1 MPRPKGSGHVANL
14 RPSTPGHRGA
24 GDSGAGRR
32 KGSKNKLS
40 VERVQTEI
48 ARIALSDPILLFT
61 KAHGRQRTFT
71 LREIDQMSPDIRA
84 CIASVKV
91 KTENLTAGDDHQDT
105 TVEVK
110 LWDKIKALEMCA
122 RHFKWINDSVSGEDL
137 AALVATLDAFKARN
151 REKKQHD

>member
-1 MPRPKGSGHVANL
+1 MPRPKGSGNPANL
-14 RPSTPGHRGA
+14 IPSVPGKRGP
-24 GDSGAGRR
+24 GGNGTGRR

-48 ARIALSDPILLFT
+48 ARIALSDPLLLFT
-61 KAHGRQRTFT
+61 KAHGRKRTFT
-71 LREIDQMSPDIRA
+71 LREIDAMSPDIRA

-122 RHFKWINDSVSGEDL
+122 RHFGWVKDAVSGEDL

-151 REKKQHD
+151 REKKAE

>member
-1 MPRPKGSGHVANL
+1 MPRKGNPANL

-48 ARIALSDPILLFT
+48 ARIALSDPLLLFT

-71 LREIDQMSPDIRA
+71 LREIDQMSPEIRA
-84 CIASVKV
+84 CIAKIKV

-105 TVEVK
+105 TVEVH
-110 LWDKIKALEMCA
+110 LWDKMKALELCA

-137 AALVATLDAFKARN
+137 AALVATLDAFKERN
-151 REKKQHD
+151 RLKKQSE